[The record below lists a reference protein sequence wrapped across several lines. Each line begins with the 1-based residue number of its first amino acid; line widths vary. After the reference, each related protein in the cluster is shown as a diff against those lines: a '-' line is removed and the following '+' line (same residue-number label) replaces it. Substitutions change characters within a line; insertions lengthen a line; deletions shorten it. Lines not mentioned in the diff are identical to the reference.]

1 MSEAE
6 AEAQPAA
13 AKGKGKN
20 PGTDYLVLMQD
31 DESKTWEEVAA
42 LAARS
47 PRAAI
52 KSHMETQGLEE
63 GTFAAVPARSWVVET
78 PKAKTQTRIVFE

>member
-6 AEAQPAA
+6 AEAKPAA
-13 AKGKGKN
+13 ATGKGKN
-20 PGTDYLVLMQD
+20 PGTEYLVLMQ

-42 LAARS
+42 MTARS